1 VFLSQLMKRLFSYS
15 VLASAIQAALICL
28 AIVLSSALHSESP
41 AVVIL
46 YAYLP
51 TILLIEH
58 TGDFVGCARMIE
70 PFFYG
75 VPLWVLVYSVAA
87 SLAVIGIKRMN
98 KLNGD
103 VGNG

>member
-1 VFLSQLMKRLFSYS
+1 MKRLFASS

-28 AIVLSSALHSESP
+28 AVVLSSAVHSESP

-51 TILLIEH
+51 TILPVEH
-58 TGDFVGCARMIE
+58 TGNFVGCARMIE

-75 VPLWVLVYSVAA
+75 VPLGVLVYSVAA
-87 SLAVIGIKRMN
+87 SLTVIGIKRMN
-98 KLNGD
+98 KINEE
-103 VGNG
+103 VGKG